1 MMENVKIS
9 VIIPAYNCA
18 ELLPRAVF
26 SILMQEFSDFEVI
39 IVNDGSTDDTGQV
52 CADLSENDMRVR
64 VINKENG
71 GVSSARNVGLD
82 AARGEYVMFVDA
94 DDAVRYGALE
104 HMYRRNSDMVIGG
117 FAKLVGRSIEG
128 YFNPSRDAEYTG
140 MNEICRF
147 LDMMIKK
154 KHSYL
159 LNSVWGKLFRR
170 SVIRE
175 HGLRFDEDLRYGED
189 KLFTFRFLCY
199 VNRVA
204 ATSETVYDYIIQP
217 MSLGSDLNS
226 DGHVRQLFMLLERYI
241 PLLDGLRDKY
251 PSSRRL
257 EELYHVDVIG
267 RYVCRILTVFLRRR
281 SECLTEENI
290 SLLYSYMSGDER
302 LGVFSVR
309 PGQIL
314 NVLLYKIGK
323 PSFTVSFYRLASRI
337 FR

>member
-1 MMENVKIS
+1 MMENVRIS

-18 ELLPRAVF
+18 ELLPRSVF

-39 IVNDGSTDDTGQV
+39 IVNDGSTDDTWQV
-52 CADLSENDMRVR
+52 CSDLSENDSRVR
-64 VINKENG
+64 LINKENG
-71 GVSSARNVGLD
+71 GVSSARNAGLD

-104 HMYRRNSDMVIGG
+104 HMYSRNCDMVIGG
-117 FAKLVGRSIEG
+117 FAKLVGSSIDG
-128 YFNPSRDAEYTG
+128 YFTPSCDAEYTG

-147 LDMMIKK
+147 LDRTITK

-159 LNSVWGKLFRR
+159 LNSVWGKLFRL

-189 KLFTFRFLCY
+189 KLFTFRFLCH

-204 ATSETVYDYIIQP
+204 AISETVYDYILQP
-217 MSLGSDLNS
+217 MSLGSDVSS
-226 DGHVRQLFMLLERYI
+226 DGHIRQLFILLERYL
-241 PLLDGLRDKY
+241 PLLDELRQKY

-257 EELYHVDVIG
+257 EGLYHVDVIG
-267 RYVCRILTVFLRRR
+267 RYVCRILTVFLRRK

-290 SLLYSYMSGDER
+290 SILYSYMSRDER
-302 LGVFSVR
+302 LGIFSVR
-309 PGQIL
+309 AGQIL

-323 PSFTVSFYRLASRI
+323 PSFTVSFYRLASRMS
-337 FR
+337 R